1 MLNGI
6 KLQMLF
12 TVRKKNTAV
21 ISMSLLLSN
30 EIKLRSPSSFGI
42 YIACVQNRPA
52 LSLSVPKAFLK
63 EKRVI
68 QSQFSYQYK
77 N

>member
-1 MLNGI
+1 
-6 KLQMLF
+6 
-12 TVRKKNTAV
+12 
-21 ISMSLLLSN
+21 MSLLLSN
-30 EIKLRSPSSFGI
+30 EIKLRSPSSL
-42 YIACVQNRPA
+42 YIACVQNLPA